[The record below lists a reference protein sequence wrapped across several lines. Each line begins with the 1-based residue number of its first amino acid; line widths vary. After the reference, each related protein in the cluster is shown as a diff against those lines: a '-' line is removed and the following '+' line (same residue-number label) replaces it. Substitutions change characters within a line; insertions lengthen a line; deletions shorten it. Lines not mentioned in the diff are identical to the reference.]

1 MCLIYC
7 TSFFYSYSNAIG
19 PLIALWMI
27 YCEGSVEQ
35 KSPTPMSI
43 LLFGGVGIS
52 VGLWLWG
59 RRVIE
64 TVGTDL
70 TKITP
75 TT

>member
-1 MCLIYC
+1 MFVLFILL
-7 TSFFYSYSNAIG
+7 SSNAIG
-19 PLIALWMI
+19 PLIALYMI
-27 YCEGSVEQ
+27 YIEGSVDQ
-35 KSPTPMSI
+35 KSPTPLFI

>member
-1 MCLIYC
+1 
-7 TSFFYSYSNAIG
+7 
-19 PLIALWMI
+19 MI
-27 YCEGSVEQ
+27 YNEGSVLQ
-35 KSPTPMSI
+35 KSETPLLI

-75 TT
+75 ST

>member
-1 MCLIYC
+1 
-7 TSFFYSYSNAIG
+7 
-19 PLIALWMI
+19 MI
-27 YCEGSVEQ
+27 YNDGSVLQ
-35 KSPTPMSI
+35 KSETPLSI

-75 TT
+75 ST